1 MQYSQLMLLL
11 LAGACML
18 SVYGSG
24 LTLSVEG
31 QAKEQALEG
40 SWSAT
45 LESTGK
51 ESPIKRVE
59 NLLLKMKA
67 ELEAEAANE
76 SKMYDQMVCWCET
89 NEKEKTKAIADGDAK
104 DKLLVA
110 EISSRSARFGVLAT
124 EIAKL
129 KEQIAEDSK
138 ALSEATALREK
149 EAAEFMDE
157 EKSLVQ
163 ALTNLKNAVSVL
175 SKHNSASFLQT
186 DGSLMS
192 SLRAVLR
199 DTALKYEYM
208 LAGEKTQSEKH
219 VAFLSVA
226 TSAGV
231 GVDHDLL
238 SALNTQDEVGDFD
251 SLPLKYANKVITD
264 HIANA
269 PKSTFLQQPA
279 TAKEGSY
286 QSQSGAIFGILNQMK
301 EEFETNL
308 ATAQKEE
315 AKASSDYE
323 AMSGAKKAQIESGK
337 TKLDEMESE
346 HASNQKALSDAKED
360 LDLTR
365 SQRTVDV
372 EFMRNLRLQCQDLD
386 RQFVERS
393 KTRAAETE
401 AVSKAIAVI
410 TEDDAQ
416 EVMNRSVSL
425 LQVNTVEGAEML
437 ARRNRAVSSLMK
449 AVQAPVFAADD
460 LLAAWHDRQSGP
472 SGAWGANS
480 PRTRLSTLAV
490 SVKMDSFAE
499 VMKAMDEMVATL
511 KEEQKTEVAFKA
523 NCEKNFDENEKT
535 TLEKTDVKEDLEGK
549 MDALKNDIKSLEE
562 EIDEATKQI
571 SETQISIKKA
581 SETRESENAEFQT
594 TVADARATQ
603 AILAKALKSLESF
616 YKKAAAAMVQQQAD
630 QAPPVQFNSYKK
642 NAGSGPVMGLIEQI
656 VEDSKALETESVT
669 AEKSAQAEY
678 ETFVKNSNAVVDD
691 LTNSVNEKTK
701 AVSDK
706 KLELQ
711 TAESDHES
719 TVGELNTLA
728 SVKADLHSECDF
740 VLGNFEIRQKAR
752 LEEMEAIESAKL
764 LISGHSEE
772 ATPAPVEAAPVDSGA
787 IDLAG
792 Q

>member
-89 NEKEKTKAIADGDAK
+89 NEKEKTKAIADAEAK

-110 EISSRSARFGVLAT
+110 EISTRSARFGVLAT
-124 EIAKL
+124 EIDKL
-129 KEQIAEDSK
+129 KDQIAEDTK
-138 ALSEATALREK
+138 ALKEAAALREK
-149 EAAEFMDE
+149 ESAEFRDE

-208 LAGEKTQSEKH
+208 LAGEKTRSNKH
-219 VAFLSVA
+219 VALLSVA
-226 TSAGV
+226 TATGV
-231 GVDHDLL
+231 GVSHDLL
-238 SALNTQDEVGDFD
+238 SALNTQDQVGDYD
-251 SLPLKYANKVITD
+251 SLPLKYANKVIAE
-264 HIANA
+264 HLANA
-269 PKSTFLQQPA
+269 AKGTFLQQPA

-286 QSQSGAIFGILNQMK
+286 QSQSGAIFGIMNQMK

-315 AKASSDYE
+315 AKASSDYA
-323 AMSGAKKAQIESGK
+323 AMSSAKSAQIETGK
-337 TKLDEMESE
+337 TKLDEMEEE

-372 EFMRNLRLQCQDLD
+372 EFLRNVRLQCQDLD
-386 RQFVERS
+386 RQWVERS

-401 AVSKAIAVI
+401 AVSKAIAII
-410 TEDDAQ
+410 TEDAAQ
-416 EVMNRSVSL
+416 EVMSRSVSL
-425 LQVNTVEGAEML
+425 LQVNTIEGAEML
-437 ARRNRAVSSLMK
+437 ARRKRAVSALMK
-449 AVQAPVFAADD
+449 AVQAPIFAADD
-460 LLAAWHDRQSGP
+460 LLAAWNDRRSTD
-472 SGAWGANS
+472 GAWGANS

-511 KEEQKTEVAFKA
+511 KEEQKSEVAFKA
-523 NCEKNFDENEKT
+523 NCAKDFDENEKA
-535 TLEKTDVKEDLEGK
+535 TLQKTDVKEDLEGK
-549 MDALKNDIKSLEE
+549 MDELNGDIKSLEE
-562 EIDEATKQI
+562 EIETANKQI